1 MLVATALL
9 GGTAARVAAQAT
21 PTTTRG
27 GSVIQFTHTEHD
39 FGKVKCGATL
49 TFDFPFTNA
58 GDAPLEITSV
68 QSACG
73 CTTVGNWTK
82 SVQPGQTG
90 TIPIQFTTDQL
101 SGPVRK
107 PVTVTCNAPGKS
119 RIVLNITGTVWREIE
134 VNPAVAFFTP
144 KAGAETVAAKI
155 VRIVNNMA
163 EPLELAPPE
172 CANKTFTASLR
183 TLTKGKEFELLVTAA
198 PPFGP
203 AVVQAPI
210 TIKTSSKSLP
220 VLTVKALVMVQL
232 PITAMPQQV
241 VLGPAP
247 LADSSTQVVTL
258 RNLSGTAVSVFEP
271 TVNVA
276 GVTAT
281 VRELQP
287 GRVFAISLEFPVGF
301 AALPAGTAE
310 LSVKTSHP
318 QCPSVRV
325 PISHQPPVPQ
335 QPPVTGFPLPPADHV
350 ARVGKEIETTPA
362 TLILGPAPLT
372 TATRLRVAIHS
383 NGREP
388 VTFSDPSVNLPG
400 VVPGMAVLQPG
411 RACQVTL
418 DFPTGFEVKPGVSA
432 ALSVKTSHPQYP
444 VVRVPILRG
453 SQPVPP
459 PPSQP

>member
-1 MLVATALL
+1 MNPEHRYFPTAKVSQPRWRGRLAGAVLVATALV
-9 GGTAARVAAQAT
+9 GAPPARVAAQAT
-21 PTTTRG
+21 PAASQG
-27 GSVIQFTHTEHD
+27 GPAIQFARTEHD
-39 FGKVKCGATL
+39 FGKVKCGTTL
-49 TFDFPFTNA
+49 NFDFVFTNG

-68 QSACG
+68 QSSCG
-73 CTTVGNWTK
+73 CTTAGSWTK
-82 SVQPGQTG
+82 SVQPGQSG

-101 SGPVRK
+101 SGAVRK
-107 PVTVTCNAPGKS
+107 SVTVGCNAPGKS
-119 RIVLNITGTVWREIE
+119 RSVLNITGMVWREIDVSPE
-134 VNPAVAFFTP
+134 VAFFTP
-144 KAGAETVAAKI
+144 KAGAETVAAKVI
-155 VRIVNNMA
+155 RIVNNSS
-163 EPLELAPPE
+163 EPLELAVPE
-172 CANKTFTASLR
+172 CANKAFAMELKTLR
-183 TLTKGKEFELLVTAA
+183 KNQEFELRVSLT

-241 VLGPAP
+241 VLGPTP

-287 GRVFAISLEFPVGF
+287 GRVFAISLEFPTGF

-325 PISHQPPVPQ
+325 PISHQSQSPVA
-335 QPPVTGFPLPPADHV
+335 GLPLPPADPAASAGSHAV
-350 ARVGKEIETTPA
+350 PKPPLTPAPQPPQMTGGKGIETQPKFLYFTPPVGGKVPETQRVHLTNHSA
-362 TLILGPAPLT
+362 TPL
-372 TATRLRVAIHS
+372 LLNPPECS
-383 NGREP
+383 NKAFAAE
-388 VTFSDPSVNLPG
+388 LK
-400 VVPGMAVLQPG
+400 
-411 RACQVTL
+411 TL
-418 DFPTGFEVKPGVSA
+418 
-432 ALSVKTSHPQYP
+432 
-444 VVRVPILRG
+444 
-453 SQPVPP
+453 
-459 PPSQP
+459 